1 MSMLFKRI
9 KDWATSIT
17 AFRTGDVIPVDGPD
31 GTAKMAKDDLLKN
44 TCGLKENASGT
55 ISTHKYNLL
64 TYTGNV
70 GDVVGIAFTT
80 DARVN
85 LCVVPS
91 GGSATPI
98 LQNTTEGYVEY
109 TMTATSATFGF
120 FLYNETSTTYDI
132 NLFTGLNNK
141 SFDHSLKI
149 EGLEEQVGVRETASG
164 TISTHTYN
172 LLRYTGK
179 VGDVVGIYFETSA
192 NVNLC
197 VKPSGG
203 SISVI
208 LTNKSKGY
216 VEYTMTATIAE
227 FGFFLYNE
235 TSTTYSIALYS
246 KLNKDFAS
254 DTVKVGELSEQ
265 VGVNNSKSGSVSSSN
280 FNLMSYSGKVGDVV
294 VVDFATSKNVN
305 LVANSSSILNN
316 RNKGHVKY
324 TLTTTS
330 VNFGFYLYEATSTDY
345 AIKITTAMN
354 SNIADIEYDTAT
366 INDGL
371 GDSVK
376 ANGSTSSDNYNLV
389 TFTGKVGDVVGIYF
403 ETDKRVNLVAKP
415 SGGSATP
422 LLQNRTSGYIEYTLT
437 TTSTTFGFYRY
448 EGGSTSYKL
457 WVSRYVNGIE
467 PRLNAL
473 TQKCRD
479 FGFPARK
486 LNFLSLGDSITT
498 NSYYI
503 PILAGLLGV
512 NVRYNLAVAG
522 ATVCDRNST
531 TGYDG
536 NPTQSVDAGNVL
548 GNQLQKLINN
558 PATYTET
565 PDIILISAITNDGAP
580 SATDSD
586 FDEIETHFTSGTTA
600 VEITAPTFD
609 ASDTYAPHRKTVAGS
624 LRYVV
629 GTLAKM
635 YPNALIFICTPIQAS
650 TSSASKNY
658 PDIMERKQKL
668 ITNVGKRLGVDVLH
682 VGENCG
688 ICSDFEYEGGFW
700 TSSYATDEHTH
711 QGRDLVDGLHPN
723 SSGSNKMAKYIYTQ
737 IMDRI
742 MGYYK

>member
-1 MSMLFKRI
+1 MANKRI
-9 KDWATSIT
+9 SQLTNVIT
-17 AFRTGDVIPVDGPD
+17 AFRTGDVIPVDGPS
-31 GTAKMAKDDLLKN
+31 GTAKMSKDIFLKL
-44 TCGLKENASGT
+44 TSGLKENKSGT
-55 ISTHKYNLL
+55 ISTHTYNLL

-120 FLYNETSTTYDI
+120 FLYTETSTTYDI

-172 LLRYTGK
+172 LLTYT
-179 VGDVVGIYFETSA
+179 
-192 NVNLC
+192 
-197 VKPSGG
+197 
-203 SISVI
+203 
-208 LTNKSKGY
+208 
-216 VEYTMTATIAE
+216 
-227 FGFFLYNE
+227 
-235 TSTTYSIALYS
+235 
-246 KLNKDFAS
+246 
-254 DTVKVGELSEQ
+254 
-265 VGVNNSKSGSVSSSN
+265 
-280 FNLMSYSGKVGDVV
+280 GKVGDVV

-305 LVANSSSILNN
+305 LVANSYSILNN

-354 SNIADIEYDTAT
+354 SDIADIEYDTAT

-371 GDSVK
+371 GYSVK

-522 ATVCDRNST
+522 ATICDRNST

-558 PATYTET
+558 PSTYTET
-565 PDIILISAITNDGAP
+565 PDIILISALTNDGAP
-580 SATDSD
+580 SETDSD

-650 TSSASKNY
+650 ISSASKNY

-668 ITNVGKRLGVDVLH
+668 IANVGKRLGVDVLH

-700 TSSYATDEHTH
+700 TSSYATDEHPY

-723 SSGSNKMAKYIYTQ
+723 SSGSNKMARYIYTQ
-737 IMDRI
+737 IIDRI

>member
-17 AFRTGDVIPVDGPD
+17 AFRTGDVIPVDGPN
-31 GTAKMAKDDLLKN
+31 GTAKMGKDDLLKS
-44 TCGLKENASGT
+44 TSGLKENKSGT
-55 ISTHKYNLL
+55 ISTHTYNLL

-80 DARVN
+80 SANVS
-85 LCVVPS
+85 LCVKYEGQSP
-91 GGSATPI
+91 TPI
-98 LQNTTEGYVEY
+98 LNNVTSGYVEY
-109 TMTATSATFGF
+109 TMTDSSATFGF
-120 FLYNETSTTYDI
+120 WLYTEASTTYDI
-132 NLFTGLNNK
+132 TLMTGLNND
-141 SFDHSLKI
+141 SYDSDQKI
-149 EGLEEQVGVRETASG
+149 EKLLKQVGVKETKSG
-164 TISTHTYN
+164 TISSSNYN
-172 LLRYTGK
+172 LLKYTGN
-179 VGDVVGIYFETSA
+179 VGDVVTIDFVTSKD
-192 NVNLC
+192 VNL
-197 VKPSGG
+197 
-203 SISVI
+203 
-208 LTNKSKGY
+208 T
-216 VEYTMTATIAE
+216 
-227 FGFFLYNE
+227 
-235 TSTTYSIALYS
+235 
-246 KLNKDFAS
+246 
-254 DTVKVGELSEQ
+254 
-265 VGVNNSKSGSVSSSN
+265 
-280 FNLMSYSGKVGDVV
+280 
-294 VVDFATSKNVN
+294 
-305 LVANSSSILNN
+305 ANSSSILN
-316 RNKGHVKY
+316 RSKSGHVKY
-324 TLTTTS
+324 TLAGTS
-330 VNFGFYLYEATSTDY
+330 VQFGFYLYEATSTDY
-345 AIKITTAMN
+345 ELKITTAMN
-354 SNIADIEYDTAT
+354 RSIADLEFDTAT

-376 ANGSTSSDNYNLV
+376 VNGSISSDNYNLV
-389 TFTGKVGDVVGIYF
+389 TFTGKVGDAVGVYF

-422 LLQNRTSGYIEYTLT
+422 ILQGRTSGYIEYTLT
-437 TTSTTFGFYRY
+437 ATSTTFGFYRY

-522 ATVCDRNST
+522 ATICDRNST

-536 NPTQSVDAGNVL
+536 NPTQSVGAGNVL

-558 PATYTET
+558 PTTYTET

-580 SATDSD
+580 GATDSD
-586 FDEIETHFTSGTTA
+586 FDEIETHFTRGTTA

-609 ASDTYAPHRKTVAGS
+609 ASDTYAPHRKTVAGA

-635 YPNALIFICTPIQAS
+635 YPNALIFICTPIQAT
-650 TSSASKNY
+650 TSSTSKNY

-682 VGENCG
+682 VGEECG
-688 ICSDFEYEGGFW
+688 ICSDFEYGGGFW
-700 TSSYATDEHTH
+700 DASYATESHPE

-723 SSGSNKMAKYIYTQ
+723 SSGSDKMAKYIYTQ
-737 IMDRI
+737 IMNRI